1 MKKEF
6 YFMNREQLLDLLK
19 ELNLPKDEYY
29 VLSGASLVIRGIRE
43 QAGDLDLCI
52 SRNLFEQIKDK
63 YNLTEDKKNECG
75 FYHIND
81 SLEVVVNEKE
91 NFNMEVCEPYNLE
104 DLNTILEFKIKRNK
118 PKDQVDIE
126 RIQKYLKENNKYN
139 G

>member
-6 YFMNREQLLDLLK
+6 YFMNIEQLLDLLK

-52 SRNLFEQIKDK
+52 SRELFEQIKDK

-81 SLEVVVNEKE
+81 SLEVIVNEKE

-126 RIQKYLKENNKYN
+126 RIQKYLKENNNYN

>member
-1 MKKEF
+1 
-6 YFMNREQLLDLLK
+6 MNIEQLLDLLK

-52 SRNLFEQIKDK
+52 SRELFEQIKDK

-126 RIQKYLKENNKYN
+126 RIQKYLKENNNYN
-139 G
+139 GWLLFV

>member
-1 MKKEF
+1 
-6 YFMNREQLLDLLK
+6 MNKEQLLNLLE

-52 SRNLFEQIKDK
+52 SRELFEQIKDK
-63 YNLTEDKKNECG
+63 YNLTDDKKNECG

-81 SLEVVVNEKE
+81 SLEVVVDEKE
-91 NFNMEVCEPYNLE
+91 KFNMEVCEPYNLE
-104 DLNTILEFKIKRNK
+104 DLNTILDFKIKRNK

-126 RIQKYLKENNKYN
+126 RIKEYLKNKNN
-139 G
+139 